1 MRRVRRRND
10 GALKTLDA
18 IDRRLLAL
26 LQDDARTPLTTLA
39 KRVGLSRSATQER
52 VARLESHG
60 VIAGYTLKLGGGDAP
75 RTQAWLALTF
85 RPGTACAQ
93 VMPQLATMVGVRL
106 AHSVAG
112 DVDLLVL
119 AEADTIAAIGALR
132 EAVAKLPGVAAVKTY
147 AVMAVQLDRR

>member
-1 MRRVRRRND
+1 M
-10 GALKTLDA
+10 KTLDA

-26 LQDDARTPLTTLA
+26 LQDDARMPLTTLA

-52 VARLESHG
+52 VARLEKGG
-60 VIAGYTLKLGGGDAP
+60 VIAGYTLKPGTGDGEP

-85 RPGTACAQ
+85 SPGTACVH
-93 VMPQLATMVGVRL
+93 VMPQLAALHGVRL

-119 AEADTIAAIGALR
+119 VEADSIAAIGALR

>member
-1 MRRVRRRND
+1 M
-10 GALKTLDA
+10 KTIDA

-52 VARLESHG
+52 VARLEKDG
-60 VIAGYTLKLGGGDAP
+60 TIAGYTLKRGAAADATP
-75 RTQAWLALTF
+75 RTQAWLALSF
-85 RPGTACAQ
+85 RPGTSCAQ
-93 VMPQLATMVGVRL
+93 VMPHVAALDGVRL

-112 DVDLLVL
+112 DIDLLVL
-119 AEADTIAAIGALR
+119 AEADTIAAVGALR

>member
-1 MRRVRRRND
+1 LKP
-10 GALKTLDA
+10 GASRPLDA

-52 VARLESHG
+52 VARLEKSG
-60 VIAGYTLKLGGGDAP
+60 VIAGYTLKAGTGGEPP

-85 RPGTACAQ
+85 RPGTTCAQ
-93 VMPQLATMVGVRL
+93 LMPQLSTLDGVRL